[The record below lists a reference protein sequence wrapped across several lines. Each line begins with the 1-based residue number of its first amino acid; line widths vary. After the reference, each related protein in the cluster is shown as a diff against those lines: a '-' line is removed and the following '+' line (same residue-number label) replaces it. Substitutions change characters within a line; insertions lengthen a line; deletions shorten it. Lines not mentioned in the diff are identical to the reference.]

1 MVYWSLFPGSWA
13 IHQEPAQFLDILHF
27 DPCDWPLLQSS
38 SLTAVYRPRCC
49 YFLDV
54 RGIRGSQA
62 GERSFP
68 RGSVYE
74 TVWLRVTW
82 RPADRVKPHR
92 RETCL
97 LMSRQFKIAYVP
109 NPKVS
114 HSPHCFKGQLKI
126 IIFNFYLL
134 FSVVLSFFN
143 RWGRGVFLPL
153 SQTSIHCSMHKSIKC
168 IVTWLYKHSFSSCK
182 YILLY
187 MKSLSL
193 QLGRCFH
200 CVSHDTL
207 HWKSAMRAVSVNALL
222 K

>member
-1 MVYWSLFPGSWA
+1 MLVYSSRTGTVSRHPSL
-13 IHQEPAQFLDILHF
+13 
-27 DPCDWPLLQSS
+27 WPVRLLQSS

-54 RGIRGSQA
+54 RGVRGSQA

-92 RETCL
+92 REVKPHCL
-97 LMSRQFKIAYVP
+97 LMSRQFNLAYVP

-114 HSPHCFKGQLKI
+114 HWPHCFKGQLKI
-126 IIFNFYLL
+126 IIFTFYLL

-143 RWGRGVFLPL
+143 RRGLGVFLPL

-168 IVTWLYKHSFSSCK
+168 IVTYLIIS
-182 YILLY
+182 
-187 MKSLSL
+187 
-193 QLGRCFH
+193 
-200 CVSHDTL
+200 
-207 HWKSAMRAVSVNALL
+207 
-222 K
+222 

>member
-1 MVYWSLFPGSWA
+1 MR
-13 IHQEPAQFLDILHF
+13 
-27 DPCDWPLLQSS
+27 LLQSS

-92 RETCL
+92 LENSL

-109 NPKVS
+109 KPKVS
-114 HSPHCFKGQLKI
+114 HWAHCFKDQLKI
-126 IIFNFYLL
+126 IIFTFYVL
-134 FSVVLSFFN
+134 FSVVLSIFN
-143 RWGRGVFLPL
+143 RRGRGVFLPL
-153 SQTSIHCSMHKSIKC
+153 SQMSIHCSMHKSIEY
-168 IVTWLYKHSFSSCK
+168 IVTWLS
-182 YILLY
+182 YI
-187 MKSLSL
+187 SLAVVSMTCLCISL

-200 CVSHDTL
+200 YVSHVT
-207 HWKSAMRAVSVNALL
+207 
-222 K
+222 